1 LNIPRKEESNDLIL
15 SSCKYLRK
23 EKERKKRKERTERE
37 REEERSGCAIGV
49 RKLQY

>member
-23 EKERKKRKERTERE
+23 ERERKKRKQHTESRA
-37 REEERSGCAIGV
+37 EERSGCAIGV